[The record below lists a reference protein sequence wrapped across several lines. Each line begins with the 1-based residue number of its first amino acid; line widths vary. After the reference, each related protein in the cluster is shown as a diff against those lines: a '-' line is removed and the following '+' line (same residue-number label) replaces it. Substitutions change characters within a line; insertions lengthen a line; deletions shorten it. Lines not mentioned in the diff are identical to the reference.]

1 MTTIEIITI
10 SVLGTLVIV
19 GLVAAMLAVRSK
31 VNRLEGETV
40 RNTEVDDLHRRINE
54 LEERLSKQLD
64 MADNT
69 FCQKVDEVYRD
80 IQDRI
85 ENVNKDTDELRSTID
100 RRVDKTIDHMST
112 MFNDVY
118 KTVDTLKDDMVA
130 DFNTIKSKVFKK
142 TK

>member
-69 FCQKVDEVYRD
+69 FCQKVDDVYRD
-80 IQDRI
+80 IQDRM
-85 ENVNKDTDELRSTID
+85 ESVDKTTEELRSTID
-100 RRVDKTIDHMST
+100 RRVDKTIDHVST

-118 KTVDTLKDDMVA
+118 QTVDKVKDDFVE
-130 DFNTIKSKVFKK
+130 DFNLIKSKVFKK
-142 TK
+142 AK

>member
-1 MTTIEIITI
+1 MTTIEIIAI

-19 GLVAAMLAVRSK
+19 GLVAAMLTVRSK
-31 VNRLEGETV
+31 VNKLEGETAK
-40 RNTEVDDLHRRINE
+40 NEEVDGLHRRIND
-54 LEERLSKQLD
+54 LEDRLSNQLD
-64 MADNT
+64 IADNT
-69 FCQKVDEVYRD
+69 FCQKVDEVYRE
-80 IQDRI
+80 ITERM

>member
-10 SVLGTLVIV
+10 SVLSTLVIV
-19 GLVAAMLAVRSK
+19 GLVAAMLAMRAK
-31 VNRLEGETV
+31 VNKLEGETV
-40 RNTEVDDLHRRINE
+40 RNTEVDDLHRRIND
-54 LEERLSKQLD
+54 LETRLSNQLD
-64 MADNT
+64 SADNT
-69 FCQKVDEVYRD
+69 FCQKVDEVYRE
-80 IQDRI
+80 IQERM

-142 TK
+142 AK

>member
-40 RNTEVDDLHRRINE
+40 RTREVDNLHHRINE

-80 IQDRI
+80 IQDRM
-85 ENVNKDTDELRSTID
+85 ESVDKTTEELRSTID
-100 RRVDKTIDHMST
+100 RRVDKTIDHVST

-118 KTVDTLKDDMVA
+118 QTVDKVKDDFVE
-130 DFNTIKSKVFKK
+130 DFNLIKSKVFKK
-142 TK
+142 AK